1 MRSDH
6 LEELERAIAQ
16 ALLKVR
22 ELSAQNA
29 LPPVLQPLNLI
40 APPRGFHVQVELKP
54 YTDHAR
60 EDDWEHDERWDAR
73 NGEVRIGYEPAR
85 EDAVREE
92 RQERNDRGWHP
103 DEQRGPLAPSGPPD
117 SQTAMRD
124 VVRVVARAEGD
135 PAFKFL
141 ALKFL
146 RDQLLPR
153 QVAWASLPH
162 EAQIQINY
170 AIDQG
175 VLVTTKVENP
185 RMPQYPVT
193 AVQLNREHPLVGE
206 VLGAAQGSGESMR
219 SPAGAEGRAAET
231 RAESPEGDPEPA

>member
-1 MRSDH
+1 
-6 LEELERAIAQ
+6 
-16 ALLKVR
+16 
-22 ELSAQNA
+22 
-29 LPPVLQPLNLI
+29 
-40 APPRGFHVQVELKP
+40 
-54 YTDHAR
+54 
-60 EDDWEHDERWDAR
+60 
-73 NGEVRIGYEPAR
+73 
-85 EDAVREE
+85 
-92 RQERNDRGWHP
+92 
-103 DEQRGPLAPSGPPD
+103 
-117 SQTAMRD
+117 MRD

-206 VLGAAQGSGESMR
+206 VLGAAQGSEESMR
-219 SPAGAEGRAAET
+219 STAGAEGRAPET